1 MISMPDRV
9 RSVYRT
15 EMTAAHGTDDDAL
28 RPQIRARSQ
37 LPPTP
42 MRINQALPRHRWDA
56 SSRLHTCRQED
67 GYYIA

>member
-15 EMTAAHGTDDDAL
+15 EMTAVHGTDDDAL

-37 LPPTP
+37 FAAHTNAHQPSASTSSVGRKSASAYFPT
-42 MRINQALPRHRWDA
+42 RR
-56 SSRLHTCRQED
+56 
-67 GYYIA
+67 